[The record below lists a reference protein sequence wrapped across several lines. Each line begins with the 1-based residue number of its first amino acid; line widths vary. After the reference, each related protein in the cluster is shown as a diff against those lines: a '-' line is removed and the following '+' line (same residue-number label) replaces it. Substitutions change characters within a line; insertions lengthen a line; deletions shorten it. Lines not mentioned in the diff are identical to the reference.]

1 MQLHYVFVD
10 MDEVALQDETAMKN
24 EAFLQANAF
33 FLDEAALQDDILE
46 NNIGL
51 TSLYTKTPL

>member
-10 MDEVALQDETAMKN
+10 MDEVALQDETTMKN
-24 EAFLQANAF
+24 EAFLKANAF